1 MIEYCLFMLMDPPLW
16 VVGKDRNSP
25 QGRRRPSSPFFLLEG
40 NSLICTCFW
49 TNIEV
54 LFLFYTEARS
64 PKTARLNWNQTRL
77 ASTSTTPPSTNK
89 GTGGKTPIISS
100 DCKCRPEEFTCSSA
114 VSTAPGSQRNGSSRR
129 KGQLSFTI
137 KVFIFP
143 YFFIFIFKRA
153 LCGLHFLIFI
163 MTFLWRVRD

>member
-1 MIEYCLFMLMDPPLW
+1 MIEYCLFMLMDPPLR
-16 VVGKDRNSP
+16 VGKDRNSP
-25 QGRRRPSSPFFLLEG
+25 QGRRRPSSPFLLEG
-40 NSLICTCFW
+40 NSSLSFVRVFLNKYW
-49 TNIEV
+49 SS
-54 LFLFYTEARS
+54 LFFFYTEARS

-77 ASTSTTPPSTNK
+77 ASTTSTTPPSTNK

-137 KVFIFP
+137 KVFIIPFFSFP
-143 YFFIFIFKRA
+143 YF
-153 LCGLHFLIFI
+153 
-163 MTFLWRVRD
+163 